1 MTNSQ
6 INRLSAGLVL
16 GIPILWIVLF
26 MLLPY
31 GVLLTYSFWI
41 KKFPLFEPA
50 FQFGNYWTLLTD
62 PQYFNVLKRTIK
74 IAVLVS
80 IFSLLIAYPFA
91 YFLVYKLKSST
102 WKAVLFMAVV
112 APLWVSYLL
121 RAYIWK
127 TILGTEGI
135 LNSFLV
141 SFGIIDQPTDLFL
154 YNQFAMVLTLTYIF
168 IPFMV
173 IPIYTALE
181 KIPANLTEASADLG
195 MSPLETFW
203 RITLPLSTPGVV
215 AGFTITFCLSF
226 GDFIA
231 PFLVG
236 GPNGSLIS
244 NVMASQF
251 GAALNWPLGS
261 ALAVAMLIIV
271 LSIVSL
277 SDYFEQGGKAELS

>member
-1 MTNSQ
+1 MNGSFLT
-6 INRLSAGLVL
+6 RHSAKLVL

-26 MLLPY
+26 MLVPY

-41 KKFPLFEPA
+41 KKYPLFVPA

-62 PQYFNVLKRTIK
+62 PQYIQVLLRTLK
-74 IAVLVS
+74 IAALVS
-80 IFSLLIAYPFA
+80 AASLLLAYPFA
-91 YFLVYKLKSST
+91 YFLVFRLNNPT
-102 WKAVLFMAVV
+102 IRVFLFMGVI

-121 RAYIWK
+121 RAYVWK

-135 LNSFLV
+135 LNSFLM
-141 SFGIIDQPTDLFL
+141 SIGLINEPSGIFL

-173 IPIYTALE
+173 MPIYTALE
-181 KIPANLTEASADLG
+181 KIPRNLTEASADLG
-195 MSPLETFW
+195 MSSLATFW
-203 RITLPLSTPGVV
+203 KITLPLSAPGII
-215 AGFTITFCLSF
+215 AGFTMTFCLSF

-236 GPNGSLIS
+236 GPDGQMVA
-244 NVMASQF
+244 NVMVSQF

-261 ALAVAMLIIV
+261 ALAVVMLIIV
-271 LSIVSL
+271 LSIISL
-277 SDYFEQGGKAELS
+277 SDRFEQSGRAEL

>member
-1 MTNSQ
+1 MGGTF
-6 INRLSAGLVL
+6 LSRHSAKLVL

-26 MLLPY
+26 MLVPY

-41 KKFPLFEPA
+41 KKYPLFVPA

-62 PQYFNVLKRTIK
+62 PQYVQVLLRTLK
-74 IAVLVS
+74 IAALVS
-80 IFSLLIAYPFA
+80 VASLALAYPFA
-91 YFLVYKLKSST
+91 YFLVFRLKNHT
-102 WKAVLFMAVV
+102 IRVFLFMGVI

-121 RAYIWK
+121 RAYVWK

-135 LNSFLV
+135 LNSFLMNI
-141 SFGIIDQPTDLFL
+141 GIIDEPSGIFL

-173 IPIYTALE
+173 MPIYTALE
-181 KIPANLTEASADLG
+181 KIPGNLGEASADLG
-195 MSPLETFW
+195 MGAFATFW
-203 RITLPLSTPGVV
+203 KITLPLSMPGVV
-215 AGFTITFCLSF
+215 AGFTMTFCLSF

-236 GPNGSLIS
+236 GPDGQMVA
-244 NVMASQF
+244 NVMVSQF

-261 ALAVAMLIIV
+261 ALAVVMLIIV
-271 LSIVSL
+271 LTIISL
-277 SDYFEQGGKAELS
+277 SDRFEQSGKVEL